1 LNTGESFTMEPKNK
15 FDKMNFYTE
24 DFTMRKGEGNGLSTK
39 SRKHGFAVSTNS
51 LAMIHNYAV
60 NV

>member
-1 LNTGESFTMEPKNK
+1 
-15 FDKMNFYTE
+15 MNFYTE